1 MEEYLTKIEQQVHE
15 AMTELL
21 QSAQLPKG
29 SLFVLGCSSSEV
41 VGGVIGKKS
50 NLEVAQVIVKT
61 ILNQCKLF
69 DVELCVQGCE
79 HINRSLVIE
88 REVAERL
95 KYEVVSVIPAL
106 HAGGACSVVAYES
119 MRDPVVVEHVVAR
132 AGLDIGDTSI
142 GMHVKHVQIPKRLKV
157 KEIGSAHVTALTSR
171 PKLIGGPRAVYEK

>member
-1 MEEYLTKIEQQVHE
+1 MNKDLIKIEQQVKE
-15 AMTELL
+15 AITELL

-41 VGGVIGKKS
+41 VGGVIGKNS

-61 ILNQCKLF
+61 ILEQCQKHN
-69 DVELCVQGCE
+69 VELCVQGCE

-88 REVAERL
+88 REVAERFN
-95 KYEVVSVIPAL
+95 YEIVSVIPAL

-119 MRDPVVVEHVVAR
+119 MRDPVVVEHVVAK

-142 GMHVKHVQIPKRLKV
+142 GMHVKHVQIPKRLNV
-157 KEIGSAHVTALTSR
+157 KEIGAAHVTALTSR
-171 PKLIGGPRAVYEK
+171 PKLVGGPRAVYEK

>member
-1 MEEYLTKIEQQVHE
+1 MEEYLINIEHQVNE

-41 VGGVIGKKS
+41 VGGVIGKNS

-88 REVAERL
+88 R
-95 KYEVVSVIPAL
+95 
-106 HAGGACSVVAYES
+106 
-119 MRDPVVVEHVVAR
+119 
-132 AGLDIGDTSI
+132 
-142 GMHVKHVQIPKRLKV
+142 
-157 KEIGSAHVTALTSR
+157 
-171 PKLIGGPRAVYEK
+171 